1 LHSVTFIKVDSSHT
15 IELQAI
21 SKKTFHDAFAWGN
34 VPEVLDNY
42 IESAFKIENLEAE
55 LANKNSQFYFAKI
68 DNETVGYFK
77 INVGSAQTEDLD
89 PNALEL
95 QRIYILENHQGKKIG
110 NAILAEVEQL
120 ATEQNIKSIWLGV
133 WDRNEK
139 AIAFYEKNGY
149 VKIDSHTF
157 MMGDE
162 EQIDFIMQKQI

>member
-1 LHSVTFIKVDSSHT
+1 M
-15 IELQAI
+15 ELQVI

-34 VPEVLDNY
+34 VPEVLNNY

-68 DNETVGYFK
+68 DNKTVGYFK
-77 INVGSAQTEDLD
+77 INVGNAQTEDID
-89 PNALEL
+89 PNAMEL

-110 NAILAEVEQL
+110 NAILAKVEQL
-120 ATEQNIKSIWLGV
+120 AKEQNIKSIWLGV

-139 AIAFYEKNGY
+139 AIAFYKKNGY
-149 VKIDSHTF
+149 IITDSHKF

-162 EQIDFIMQKQI
+162 EQTDFIMRKKI